1 MILLLFTIVALVLF
15 GTSYLLYAKQAIF
28 FTLIPTTEAN
38 KVFLK
43 TYSLIHFLLG
53 VVALVVGFVDR
64 ELIALFYL
72 ALLLLSSASFS
83 ILLAQKN
90 EKKGRL
96 GFLFPEKSITIKVE
110 DNRWECFLCYNNI
123 NESW

>member
-1 MILLLFTIVALVLF
+1 MFMILLLFTIVALVLF

-53 VVALVVGFVDR
+53 VVALVVGFVDK

-83 ILLAQKN
+83 ILLAQKM
-90 EKKGRL
+90 KKRKIR
-96 GFLFPEKSITIKVE
+96 FSFSRKKHYNKS
-110 DNRWECFLCYNNI
+110 RR
-123 NESW
+123 

>member
-1 MILLLFTIVALVLF
+1 MFMILLLFTIVALVLF

-53 VVALVVGFVDR
+53 VVALVVGFVDK
-64 ELIALFYL
+64 ELIALLYL

-83 ILLAQKN
+83 ILLAQKM
-90 EKKGRL
+90 KK
-96 GFLFPEKSITIKVE
+96 KK
-110 DNRWECFLCYNNI
+110 D
-123 NESW
+123 

>member
-1 MILLLFTIVALVLF
+1 MALVLF

-53 VVALVVGFVDR
+53 VMALVVGFVDK
-64 ELIALFYL
+64 ELIALYYES
-72 ALLLLSSASFS
+72 LLLISSASFRNF
-83 ILLAQKN
+83 LEQKM
-90 EKKGRL
+90 KK
-96 GFLFPEKSITIKVE
+96 KE
-110 DNRWECFLCYNNI
+110 D
-123 NESW
+123 

>member
-1 MILLLFTIVALVLF
+1 MAYVYDSSIIYDRGTRVIRHQLFALCQ
-15 GTSYLLYAKQAIF
+15 TSDF

-53 VVALVVGFVDR
+53 VVALVVGFVDK

-83 ILLAQKN
+83 ILLAQKM
-90 EKKGRL
+90 KKRKIR
-96 GFLFPEKSITIKVE
+96 FSFSRKKHYNKS
-110 DNRWECFLCYNNI
+110 RR
-123 NESW
+123 

>member
-1 MILLLFTIVALVLF
+1 MLFFLGFAILNLF

-83 ILLAQKN
+83 ILLAQKM
-90 EKKGRL
+90 KK
-96 GFLFPEKSITIKVE
+96 KE
-110 DNRWECFLCYNNI
+110 D
-123 NESW
+123 